1 MTISRPGRLAVRVPV
16 PAARIGACRS
26 AAFGLVALV
35 LCVMGAGD
43 ALAVQRGFDLRV
55 IQSGHSLTDP
65 IPPMLEKMIAAA
77 GGGRVTIARSTIP
90 GSTMDW
96 RWSHPTTPLPN
107 ARTEIADYDL
117 LVLTERVSL
126 SGTMP
131 WHDSDREALRWVE
144 NAWENGR
151 GGLGAE
157 TMLYATWV
165 EVTSGPDYENPYKD
179 VEGHI
184 PFRQRMPLEWA
195 RWEEIAAY
203 VNRHRP
209 DGSPVVR
216 MIPGPLLFAELH
228 DSIHAGEAPDLPG
241 VAALFLDDIHIN
253 DLGAYYIALAHYAM
267 IYGRDPRGLPA
278 DIGQGVAPSPRLA
291 AFMQDT
297 VWRVLTR
304 YHGSGLTD

>member
-1 MTISRPGRLAVRVPV
+1 MARRQISSKRHRTGPGRTWPF
-16 PAARIGACRS
+16 ARLS
-26 AAFGLVALV
+26 AALGLALLMFGPA
-35 LCVMGAGD
+35 GAQ
-43 ALAVQRGFDLRV
+43 AVSRDFSTRV

-65 IPPMLEKMIAAA
+65 IPPMLERLVAAG

-96 RWSHPTTPLPN
+96 RWAHDTTPLPN
-107 ARTEIADYDL
+107 ARTQIADYDL

-131 WHDSDREALRWVE
+131 WHNSDREALRWAE
-144 NAWENGR
+144 NAWKNGR
-151 GGLGAE
+151 GGNGAE

-165 EVTSGPDYENPYKD
+165 QITSGPNYDNPYKD

-195 RWEEIAAY
+195 RWEAIERY
-203 VNRHRP
+203 VNLHRP
-209 DGSPVVR
+209 QGMPKVQ
-216 MIPGPLLFAELH
+216 MIPGPLLFAELY
-228 DSIHAGEAPDLPG
+228 DAIEAGKAPG
-241 VAALFLDDIHIN
+241 VSDISALFLDDIHIN
-253 DLGAYYIALAHYAM
+253 DLGAYYISLAHYAM

-278 DIGQGVAPSPRLA
+278 DVGQDSPPSPELA

-297 VWRVLTR
+297 VWRVLTG
-304 YHGSGLTD
+304 YQGSGLTD